1 MNGHLSFSRYFSGWV
16 VVFFF
21 LFSVASGQNLLYQ
34 KNGSALDSR
43 LGFSVAGAGDVNG
56 DGRADFIV
64 GAPYADPAGV
74 FNAGSASV

>member
-1 MNGHLSFSRYFSGWV
+1 MWIVPLVLFC
-16 VVFFF
+16 
-21 LFSVASGQNLLYQ
+21 LFSSAFGQVSLLYQ
-34 KNGSALDSR
+34 KDGSAYDSR